1 MSFDSSDPDNES
13 DFLHPFRRMAAG
25 YDFSVEEGVD
35 QVKTSSSVGSY
46 SNTHTVRTGTLSL
59 LETCARHIGQNFP
72 FEAVQLHSERVPEE
86 LQMKIAYWSFPLDE
100 ERLLDYAK
108 MMEVDSAKITRVRRV
123 FDKDLRDSEDWSFRR
138 SAQHTKRD
146 CTDVITK
153 VTQIGMY
160 LSGSVGNL
168 DRHYY
173 SHMHGYEDEQN
184 VVSVQFDRGFIT
196 STMCSCRSSSKWCEH
211 VIALCLAR
219 IRGAVPCDLHPP
231 LSETLAHF
239 DRDQLQKMVQHF
251 VQKVP
256 LLGIPPMMEIAGEL
270 KKKESEISKQ
280 CGAPD
285 VTAGGN
291 LGENARWQIDESIVE
306 SQLDCKLD
314 DLIHSHKTAS
324 IKLADFENFNI
335 FLQSHD
341 ENVVTVLKWI
351 LKQMKR
357 KSGNKSSDVDD
368 HRHTAYYNSRTSTD
382 GLSSRT
388 RSQLCLVFIQGIQVF
403 FVDPFVSKACKE
415 DVIHLLQSEEAYTEP
430 TTDVHSRVL
439 LEAVCV
445 GIECPQPTPEY
456 LHDVLCS
463 LQGNNKRKLQD
474 SQCNSQLKDDHLN
487 TFYSLE
493 AVLSYRLFHK
503 KPPSEADASAI
514 FEICKSIFLPSPQAS
529 TFGEVIRINSTLEAV
544 PIATILRHGLTLI
557 ECLIKSTIDQ
567 KQVTE
572 FAAKLLGASSAQIQD
587 VIVACTEET
596 FLAIMQIEE
605 AILDH
610 VQKYIT
616 TQNVVI
622 PPALCNMLKE
632 HVCKYPGGGVFTWP
646 WSLLRLASLDSGVI
660 EDVGMTV
667 ESLIGNLRSVLY
679 CEGEEGSV
687 YCPVVV
693 AAIRDSF
700 QFLLGYLFKNLPLDC
715 AQQLFTVLSDTLPYP
730 LSNSL
735 NNYDSHLYR
744 VNIITKRLLN
754 EFETE
759 CILHGL
765 KEEKPS
771 ILPLCDP
778 LWHHQIQNSA
788 EFVQVDASIQSDVL
802 NAVTAMICVK
812 AEHVQFIQKL
822 GKIVEERNYPLSFQ
836 LQLLS
841 VRISACQLD
850 LHRSDFNFSVV
861 LSARKLQLGTPG
873 GLLAFR
879 YLVSSWQVFLEPL
892 EVIDLVTNMHKCST
906 DSGRVGCKE
915 MAQVITEAIS
925 RNPNDIVQCLHS
937 QRLEK
942 VIQILAYHDN
952 PEHLLILVDAFET
965 NFNSVAPEDFEQLG
979 RAVGEMFKRVK
990 AQLQVEI
997 IAVKAESDLLSRLGT
1012 ACVTVLACL
1021 VLCMLP
1027 NAEPLMSIDI
1037 HKWAS
1042 IVSAVGEDAITIFLK
1057 LLQLVHQ
1064 VQSLKKFS
1072 YRFCQDLGILWMEYR
1087 QTLPTS
1093 SCSILDLA
1101 AFNEIAILLAGKR
1114 GHVQHYIETHRE
1126 NAQKVKEA
1134 LLLVASIYQ
1143 PLHLENDFAA
1153 FAVEMSEVCNAEVKQ
1168 MIEEQFVH
1176 TPLSILEISQEMH
1189 DRLSQ
1194 LDVQSAECCDVRGPG
1209 TREPPH
1215 AEWDVQMQEFPH
1227 SVPDA
1232 EMMQQANMQCEPRA
1246 REEHEQN
1253 VSPALEFGDYHGD
1266 WEDDTFS

>member
-1 MSFDSSDPDNES
+1 M
-13 DFLHPFRRMAAG
+13 
-25 YDFSVEEGVD
+25 
-35 QVKTSSSVGSY
+35 
-46 SNTHTVRTGTLSL
+46 
-59 LETCARHIGQNFP
+59 
-72 FEAVQLHSERVPEE
+72 
-86 LQMKIAYWSFPLDE
+86 
-100 ERLLDYAK
+100 
-108 MMEVDSAKITRVRRV
+108 
-123 FDKDLRDSEDWSFRR
+123 
-138 SAQHTKRD
+138 
-146 CTDVITK
+146 
-153 VTQIGMY
+153 
-160 LSGSVGNL
+160 
-168 DRHYY
+168 
-173 SHMHGYEDEQN
+173 
-184 VVSVQFDRGFIT
+184 
-196 STMCSCRSSSKWCEH
+196 
-211 VIALCLAR
+211 
-219 IRGAVPCDLHPP
+219 
-231 LSETLAHF
+231 
-239 DRDQLQKMVQHF
+239 
-251 VQKVP
+251 
-256 LLGIPPMMEIAGEL
+256 
-270 KKKESEISKQ
+270 
-280 CGAPD
+280 
-285 VTAGGN
+285 
-291 LGENARWQIDESIVE
+291 
-306 SQLDCKLD
+306 
-314 DLIHSHKTAS
+314 
-324 IKLADFENFNI
+324 
-335 FLQSHD
+335 
-341 ENVVTVLKWI
+341 
-351 LKQMKR
+351 
-357 KSGNKSSDVDD
+357 
-368 HRHTAYYNSRTSTD
+368 
-382 GLSSRT
+382 
-388 RSQLCLVFIQGIQVF
+388 
-403 FVDPFVSKACKE
+403 
-415 DVIHLLQSEEAYTEP
+415 
-430 TTDVHSRVL
+430 
-439 LEAVCV
+439 
-445 GIECPQPTPEY
+445 
-456 LHDVLCS
+456 
-463 LQGNNKRKLQD
+463 
-474 SQCNSQLKDDHLN
+474 
-487 TFYSLE
+487 
-493 AVLSYRLFHK
+493 
-503 KPPSEADASAI
+503 
-514 FEICKSIFLPSPQAS
+514 
-529 TFGEVIRINSTLEAV
+529 
-544 PIATILRHGLTLI
+544 
-557 ECLIKSTIDQ
+557 
-567 KQVTE
+567 
-572 FAAKLLGASSAQIQD
+572 
-587 VIVACTEET
+587 
-596 FLAIMQIEE
+596 
-605 AILDH
+605 
-610 VQKYIT
+610 
-616 TQNVVI
+616 
-622 PPALCNMLKE
+622 
-632 HVCKYPGGGVFTWP
+632 
-646 WSLLRLASLDSGVI
+646 
-660 EDVGMTV
+660 
-667 ESLIGNLRSVLY
+667 
-679 CEGEEGSV
+679 

-850 LHRSDFNFSVV
+850 LHRSDFNFSVA

-1064 VQSLKKFS
+1064 VQSLEKFS

-1114 GHVQHYIETHRE
+1114 GSVRHYIQTHRE

-1143 PLHLENDFAA
+1143 PLHLEKDFAA

-1168 MIEEQFVH
+1168 MIEEQFIH

-1209 TREPPH
+1209 TREPPY

-1246 REEHEQN
+1246 REEHERN